1 MFGWLRRKPELPR
14 ELDGP
19 RNGIV
24 VTHHAKQQAGE
35 RYRRGS
41 AWAIIADVAD
51 ALEQNRIGTRS
62 PSIPVQKARRG
73 ARLAWNED
81 CSRIY
86 VIYQRQRTWFV
97 LTAVPTDERAV
108 AARPAPVFRPDQGSP
123 AVAVALEEARERIVE
138 AGR

>member
-1 MFGWLRRKPELPR
+1 MKLFGWFRRDRLPR

-41 AWAIIADVAD
+41 GWAIIADVAD
-51 ALEQNRIGTRS
+51 ALEHNRIGTRS
-62 PSIPVQKARRG
+62 PSIPVQKARRS
-73 ARLAWNED
+73 ARLAWTED
-81 CSRIY
+81 CSRVY

-97 LTAVPTDERAV
+97 LTALPMDETASAATDPPTFRPSQGLPAV
-108 AARPAPVFRPDQGSP
+108 AA
-123 AVAVALEEARERIVE
+123 ALIRANEHLETTT
-138 AGR
+138 